1 MFEAA
6 TLFEAG
12 FFLWKSNKLFLAN
25 GEFDINQVDDD
36 GWEDWHRKIGAD
48 ATSADLEG
56 LETGKSYCFR
66 IATKNAAGK
75 SKWTTFGPVI
85 CAEEVIDPAITV
97 PRKMTRLIQVSQFID
112 YKL

>member
-1 MFEAA
+1 MVHNLKKTMNFLQKSHDIFEQ
-6 TLFEAG
+6 
-12 FFLWKSNKLFLAN
+12 KCFLAN

-97 PRKMTRLIQVSQFID
+97 PRKMTRLIQV
-112 YKL
+112 